1 MRNKTLFFLPIYFL
15 LYLEAAH
22 TQDLTDLRQAKIT
35 LADFDVQDNQSDS
48 GTGAI
53 ILSDIGK
60 RTFEK
65 NEAGDEDIVL
75 KRFIRVR
82 ILNKNGLDAGTV
94 ALHLNTQTPYRN
106 LLMKLPDEGLVTVEG
121 TTYNKINGTIEEVR
135 LDQASVISQQEG
147 KNWVTVKFAMPAL
160 REGSIFDVGYVSR
173 CSFRNHDLSWS
184 FQYKYP
190 CLWSEYDL
198 TLPDADM
205 YSIKYQGDSSFF
217 IHTVEPVFRE
227 SADTLLQG
235 RLLKSHFKW
244 VKKNEAALGSEPYIK
259 SINNYEDRVSLYHK
273 WFLSD
278 FRTGEHYTS
287 DSWEGFS
294 HLYYMWMGM
303 EDFEEDKFAWLKKDM
318 EQQTTGLHTKK
329 EISIAI
335 FKYVRDNF
343 KCTSHYDYF
352 LSQKLKETFK
362 NKSGNVADLNLLLTA
377 MLKQMHIEAYPAVLT
392 TVDRGYGN
400 LSYPLPGDYNYLIC
414 VADVDGVEVLLDASQ
429 PLNAY
434 GKLPGYCYN
443 GGAVTL
449 NSKKPRLVSLTPDS
463 LLDQN
468 RANVMM
474 VSDDKGAFS
483 GSFTLNCGSQMS
495 YDLRKEIEKTS
506 LDKYLTTKIK
516 DRVSHFSNEEAGDLK
531 NPDKPLTI
539 SSDIDFTDSL
549 KSDLCYIKPVVFSYF
564 DKNPFSAVKRKYII
578 EMPYRMDNVY
588 LLSLDIP
595 RGYTVEEMPASTKIS
610 LNGKDGYFEYIL
622 EKNGDIIQL
631 QMRIK
636 IDQTLFTTEEYGTLR
651 EFINQIL
658 KKENEQIVFK
668 KLK

>member
-1 MRNKTLFFLPIYFL
+1 
-15 LYLEAAH
+15 
-22 TQDLTDLRQAKIT
+22 
-35 LADFDVQDNQSDS
+35 
-48 GTGAI
+48 
-53 ILSDIGK
+53 
-60 RTFEK
+60 
-65 NEAGDEDIVL
+65 
-75 KRFIRVR
+75 
-82 ILNKNGLDAGTV
+82 
-94 ALHLNTQTPYRN
+94 
-106 LLMKLPDEGLVTVEG
+106 MKLPDEGLVKLEG
-121 TTYNKINGTIEEVR
+121 TTYNKINGSIREVR
-135 LDQASVISQQEG
+135 LDQANVISQQEG
-147 KNWVTVKFAMPAL
+147 KNWVMVKFAMPAL
-160 REGSIFDVGYVSR
+160 SEGSIFDVGYVSR
-173 CSFRNHDLSWS
+173 CAFRNHDLSWS

-217 IHTVEPVFRE
+217 INTVEPVFRE

-235 RLLKSHFKW
+235 RLLQSHFKW

-259 SINNYEDRVSLYHK
+259 SIKNYEDRVSLYHK
-273 WFLSD
+273 WFMSD
-278 FRTGEHYTS
+278 FRTREHYTS
-287 DSWEGFS
+287 DTWEGFS
-294 HLYYMWMGM
+294 HLYYIWMGM
-303 EDFEEDKFAWLKKDM
+303 EDFEDGKFGWLKKDL
-318 EQQTTGLHTKK
+318 EQITTGLQTKK
-329 EISIAI
+329 EISFAI

-362 NKSGNVADLNLLLTA
+362 DKSGNVADLNLLLTA
-377 MLKQMHIEAYPAVLT
+377 MLKQMHIEAQPAVLT

-400 LSYPLPGDYNYLIC
+400 LSYPLPYDYNYLIC
-414 VADVDGVEVLLDASQ
+414 VADLDGGEVLLDASQ
-429 PLNAY
+429 PLNSY

-449 NSKKPRLVSLTPDS
+449 NTKKPRLIPLIADS
-463 LLDQN
+463 LLEQN
-468 RANVMM
+468 RANLMM
-474 VSDDKGAFS
+474 TCDDKGVFS

-516 DRVSHFSNEEAGDLK
+516 DRISHFSNEEAGDLK
-531 NPDKPLTI
+531 NPDKPLVI
-539 SSDIDFTDSL
+539 SSDIDFTDSV

-564 DKNPFSAVKRKYII
+564 DINPFSAVKRKYII

-595 RGYTVEEMPASTKIS
+595 KGYTVEEMPASAKVS
-610 LNGKDGYFEYIL
+610 LNDKGGYFEYIL
-622 EKNGDIIQL
+622 ENNGDMIQL

-636 IDQTLFTTEEYGTLR
+636 IDQTLFSTEEYGTLR

-658 KKENEQIVFK
+658 KKENEQIVFR